1 MRKLRQAHRVNNFLA
16 SMRLLV
22 VMSALALLGIPTAI
36 TAGGVRAGK
45 EFQALIQER
54 AELIA
59 EAKVVFDEAR
69 ERDDHSLTEEETER
83 DDAIQARLDTLNTD
97 IALLERQRNRERDLT
112 AGAPAAEDA
121 NTRSPIHT
129 RPNTPSGG
137 PFASLGDQLQTIY
150 AAQVLGN
157 VEAKEKLLS
166 VAAFNDSVMPA
177 DFRADAL
184 GAGIAIDSDGGFLV
198 QTDISSEIMRKMHD
212 VGDLLGRVK
221 RIPLEAIANGIKLPM
236 IDESSR
242 ADGSRLGGI
251 RGYWV
256 EEGEAPTATKPTFA
270 QLELKLH
277 KVAAIGY
284 ASEELLAHASAM
296 TAILVDGFAEELRF
310 KVEDAIFE
318 GDGAGKPQG
327 FTAANAVIPIAKEG
341 GQDAATVRHDNLKK
355 MWARAYGRSRANM
368 IWMINQDVEPALDDL
383 AKIIGTA
390 GVEPSYVTYGID
402 GVQRIKGRPVVVSEY
417 CSTLG
422 TVDDIVLV
430 DPTQYVLIDRG
441 GVQSA
446 QSLHVRFTTDEMA
459 FRATYRVDGG
469 SLWKEA
475 VTPFKG
481 TNTQSPFITLA
492 TRA

>member
-1 MRKLRQAHRVNNFLA
+1 MPSIADTNSYR
-16 SMRLLV
+16 
-22 VMSALALLGIPTAI
+22 
-36 TAGGVRAGK
+36 
-45 EFQALIQER
+45 ALIQER
-54 AELIA
+54 ADLIA
-59 EAKVVFDEAR
+59 EAKAVFDAAAGR
-69 ERDDHSLTEEETER
+69 ESHGLTDEEKER
-83 DDAIQARLDTLNTD
+83 DDAIQSRLETLNED
-97 IALLERQRNRERDLT
+97 ITLVERQRDRERDL
-112 AGAPAAEDA
+112 AQVRPSAPDPE
-121 NTRSPIHT
+121 TTPGRTPIQT

-150 AAQVLGN
+150 AAQILGDP
-157 VEAKEKLLS
+157 EAKEKLLS
-166 VAAFNDSVMPA
+166 VVAFHQQE
-177 DFRADAL
+177 FRADAQ

-198 QTDISSEIMRKMHD
+198 QTDFASEIMRKMHD
-212 VGDLLGRVK
+212 VGDLLGRV
-221 RIPLEAIANGIKLPM
+221 RRVPLSAEANGIKLPM

-270 QLELKLH
+270 QLALELH
-277 KVAAIGY
+277 KVAALGY
-284 ASEELLAHASAM
+284 ASEELLSHASAM
-296 TAILVDGFAEELRF
+296 TAIFVDGFAEELRF

-327 FTAANAVIPIAKEG
+327 FTNANAVISVAKEG
-341 GQDAATVRHDNLKK
+341 GQAATTVVHDNLKK
-355 MWARAYGRSRANM
+355 MWARLYARSRPNA

-383 AKIIGTA
+383 AKVIGTA
-390 GVEPSYVTYGID
+390 GVEPNWVTYGPD
-402 GVQRIKGRPVVVSEY
+402 GVLRIKGRPVVASEY

-422 TVDDIVLV
+422 TVDDIVLA
-430 DPTQYVLIDRG
+430 DMSQYALIDRG
-441 GVQSA
+441 GIQSA

-475 VTPFKG
+475 LTPFKG
-481 TNTQSPFITLA
+481 SNTQSPFITLA